1 MGAERRHGWWPIPVA
16 ILLGVPAVVLRVGLG
31 LHPDHA
37 RGSLVFGG
45 GSLAPWAGSL
55 VFGLA
60 VLGAAFVVSW
70 AAELL
75 QFDVSPNLAVAVVAL
90 LAVLPEYSVDMYLA
104 WTAATVPENAPLAL
118 ANMTGANRLLIGL
131 GWPAV
136 LLVAAVVRRERVIVL
151 EESRWGEV
159 FFLAAATVYS
169 FVIPLKGTLTLWDT
183 AVFLLL
189 FGFYVRYLV
198 RQEVVEPEIGGV
210 VERLAAWR
218 PGRRRLAT
226 GLMFAWAGLVL
237 AASAEPFAEGLKLAG
252 DAAGISEFLMIQW
265 LAPLASESPEFLVAL
280 IFAWRGFATAGLG
293 TLVSSKVNQW
303 TLLVGMVPLAYAG
316 GMLAAGHGIGHIPLD
331 SRQFGEL
338 VLTAA
343 QSLLAV
349 MIVLDRRFERQ
360 EALLLAGLFLAQF
373 VTGVWIEHALPVADQ
388 ATWFGWEK
396 AIFSLLYVFLA
407 LGWLVRHRRDLGAMG
422 RHVWRE
428 ERRTRR

>member
-1 MGAERRHGWWPIPVA
+1 MGEARRGGWWPIPAA
-16 ILLGVPAVVLRVGLG
+16 IAAGVPAVVLRIGLG

-37 RGSLVFGG
+37 RGVLAFAG
-45 GSLAPWAGSL
+45 GSVPPWLGSL
-55 VFGLA
+55 LFGVA
-60 VLGAAFVVSW
+60 ILGAAFLVSW

-104 WTAATVPENAPLAL
+104 WTAATVPANAPLAL

-136 LLVAAVVRRERVIVL
+136 LLVAAAVRGEREIRL

-159 FFLAAATVYS
+159 FFLGLATVYS

-183 AVFLLL
+183 GVFLLL
-189 FGFYVRYLV
+189 FGAYVRYLV
-198 RQEVVEPEIGGV
+198 RQDVVEPEVGGV
-210 VERLAAWR
+210 VTAIAGWR
-218 PGRRRLAT
+218 PRNRRLAT
-226 GLMFAWAGLVL
+226 ALLFAWSGLVL

-280 IFAWRGFATAGLG
+280 IFAWRGFATAGFG

-316 GMLAAGHGIGHIPLD
+316 GLLAAGHGVGHIPLD
-331 SRQFGEL
+331 PRQFGEL

-349 MIVLDRRFERQ
+349 MIVLDRRFERA
-360 EALLLAGLFLAQF
+360 EAILLAVLFLAQF
-373 VTGVWIEHALPVADQ
+373 ATGAWIEHALPAAEQ
-388 ATWFGWEK
+388 GTWFAREK
-396 AIFSLLYVFLA
+396 AVFSLLYVLLA
-407 LGWLVRHRRDLGAMG
+407 AGWLVRHRRDLGAMG
-422 RHVWRE
+422 RHVWKE
-428 ERRTRR
+428 ERRSRR